1 MSRLPILVWGDPRLR
16 AVARPVGEIT
26 PEVRDLAWDMVDTMY
41 DAPGRGLAAPQVGVG
56 LRMFV
61 MDCHWKDGVARA
73 PDIVIDP
80 EILWRS
86 EETAVHQEGC
96 LSIPGVPAEI
106 ERPAEVTMRWTTL
119 DGFREERQLDGFEAV
134 CAQHEFD
141 HLDGIMIPDRMSE
154 EDRVATEAEL
164 RALAARGGM
173 V

>member
-1 MSRLPILVWGDPRLR
+1 M
-16 AVARPVGEIT
+16 GEIT
-26 PEVRDLAWDMVDTMY
+26 GEVRDLAWDMVDTMY

-61 MDCHWKDGVARA
+61 MDCHWKDGFARS

-80 EILWRS
+80 EIVWRS
-86 EETAVHQEGC
+86 EETATHQEGC

-106 ERPAEVTMRWTTL
+106 ERPAAVTMRWITL
-119 DGFREERQLDGFEAV
+119 DGTPEERQLDGFEAV

-141 HLDGIMIPDRMSE
+141 HLDGIMIPDRMRE
-154 EDRVATEAEL
+154 EDREDAEDAL
-164 RALAARGGM
+164 RDLAERGGT